1 MLEKTMTDKTDPFLH
16 GLIEVLGEQDAADF
30 QDSRLAGTLP
40 LEDRVTEGILIRAG
54 RAGFS
59 CWLRQNQADLGWTD
73 KEFRFKSVKSK
84 IRAGLEDILEQ
95 LRLNHAVHITLVNEP
110 DTWKLVVES
119 AREQPND
126 LPPLPCAYLR
136 GFVQE
141 FCRWAGIGKFYAV
154 DQQPAISSNGNP
166 ACEIT
171 ILKNPL
177 D

>member
-1 MLEKTMTDKTDPFLH
+1 MLDKTITDKTDPFLH
-16 GLIEVLGEQDAADF
+16 GLIEVLGVQDAADF

-40 LEDRVTEGILIRAG
+40 LEDRVTQGILIRAG

-59 CWLRQNQADLGWTD
+59 CWLRQNQGDLGWTD

-166 ACEIT
+166 ACEI
-171 ILKNPL
+171 IIQKAPI